1 MLQILNLQQSFFD
14 DRIIGCFDVAP
25 LISCCFDPHPMI
37 MPLLFSNYRKLLQCY
52 SSISPWCF
60 KSYYGNPSLIID
72 SSKALLVLLNLFL
85 MFWILILQQC
95 FFDDRIIENCFEDV
109 ALQSLDA
116 SNPRLMTMLLWSYNH
131 TLIAWGFD
139 VALQSPDALNP
150 HLTTTLLWS
159 YLNPPLITMLLWS

>member
-1 MLQILNLQQSFFD
+1 MLLLQSPVALIPILWQCLYYSQIIESSFNVALQSPPD
-14 DRIIGCFDVAP
+14 ASNYIELSTA
-25 LISCCFDPHPMI
+25 LL
-37 MPLLFSNYRKLLQCY
+37 LLF
-52 SSISPWCF
+52 
-60 KSYYGNPSLIID
+60 
-72 SSKALLVLLNLFL
+72 NLSL
-85 MFWILILQQC
+85 MFWILLILQQC
-95 FFDDRIIENCFEDV
+95 FFDDRIIESCFDDA

-116 SNPRLMTMLLWSYNH
+116 SNPSLMTMLLWSYNH

>member
-1 MLQILNLQQSFFD
+1 
-14 DRIIGCFDVAP
+14 
-25 LISCCFDPHPMI
+25 

-72 SSKALLVLLNLFL
+72 SSKALLVLLNLSL

-95 FFDDRIIENCFEDV
+95 FFDDRIIENCFDDV

-116 SNPRLMTMLLWSYNH
+116 SNPRLMTMLLWSY
-131 TLIAWGFD
+131 FD
-139 VALQSPDALNP
+139 RLRLWCCSSISWCFESSSYNNASMIVFESSSDNNASMIIELYKSAL
-150 HLTTTLLWS
+150 
-159 YLNPPLITMLLWS
+159 MLLFNLLMLQIFIF